1 MTIQDRIK
9 LVEELTEIEN
19 ETGKHLSGG
28 IQHLTDDDLE
38 KMVKKLRK
46 NNGK

>member
-9 LVEELTEIEN
+9 LVEELTEIEKK
-19 ETGKHLSGG
+19 TGKQLSGG

-38 KMVKKLRK
+38 KMVEKLR
-46 NNGK
+46 NNYGK